1 MSSPNP
7 FGLDAMLARANPN
20 TLAGGATIGNPQVAQ
35 QQQQGDLQQMLEAY
49 RATQQGGGSPAYQDG
64 SGGLGALAMM
74 AEAYSNKVAGDRA
87 KQAQQLAENSS
98 AVDGAQ
104 RLGWGFK

>member
-7 FGLDAMLARANPN
+7 FGLDAIMARANPN
-20 TLAGGATIGNPQVAQ
+20 TLAGSATIGNPQVAQ

-49 RATQQGGGSPAYQDG
+49 RSMQQGESPAYQNN

-74 AEAYSNKVAGDRA
+74 AEAYGDKVQSDRM
-87 KQAQQLAENSS
+87 KSAQQQSDINQ
-98 AVDGAQ
+98 AVTGAQ
-104 RLGWGFK
+104 KLGWGFK